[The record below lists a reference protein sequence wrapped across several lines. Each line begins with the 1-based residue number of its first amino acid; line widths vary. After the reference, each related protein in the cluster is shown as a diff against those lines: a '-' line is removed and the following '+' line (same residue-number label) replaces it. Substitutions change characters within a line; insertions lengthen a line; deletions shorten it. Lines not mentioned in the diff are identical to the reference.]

1 MRILKEESCGL
12 VIDIQERLF
21 PHIHQRE
28 ILEKNTEILIK
39 GLRILEVPILVT
51 EQYRKGLGL
60 TIPSVQSALIEFNAI
75 EKMAF
80 SCCDNNDF
88 ISSLKILNRKN
99 IIISGIE
106 THVCVLQTVMDLIT
120 QGYQPV
126 VVEDCVSSRKENDK
140 KMAIHRMR
148 QAGAV
153 ISTYESI
160 LFELARIS
168 GTDKFKAISKLV
180 K

>member
-21 PHIHQRE
+21 PHIHQHE
-28 ILEKNTEILIK
+28 ILLKNTEILIK
-39 GLRILEVPILVT
+39 GLRILDVPILVT

-60 TIPSVQSALIEFNAI
+60 TIPPIQAALIEFNAI

-88 ISSLKILNRKN
+88 VSSLKILNRKN

-106 THVCVLQTVMDLIT
+106 THVCVLQTVMDLIQ

-126 VVEDCVSSRKENDK
+126 VVENCVSSRKENDK
-140 KMAIHRMR
+140 TVAIHRMR
-148 QAGAV
+148 QSGAV
-153 ISTYESI
+153 ITTYESI

-168 GTDKFKAISKLV
+168 GNDKFKAISKLV

>member
-1 MRILKEESCGL
+1 MRILKLDSCGL
-12 VIDIQERLF
+12 VIDMQERLF
-21 PHIHQRE
+21 PHIHQHE
-28 ILEKNTEILIK
+28 LLEKNTEILIS

-60 TIPSVQSALIEFNAI
+60 TIPSIQKALTEFNAV

-106 THVCVLQTVMDLIT
+106 THVCVLQTVVDLIE

-126 VVEDCVSSRKENDK
+126 VIEDCVSSRKENDK
-140 KMAIHRMR
+140 LIAIERMR
-148 QAGAV
+148 QAGAI
-153 ISTYESI
+153 ISTYESV

-168 GTDKFKAISKLV
+168 GTEKFKAISKLV